1 MIQPIY
7 PDKKAFIALA
17 TTKMPFGKYKGIPL
31 VDLPEPY
38 IVWFSQKGFPEG
50 KLGEMLQTVYEIKLN
65 GLEYLFKEASIKE
78 ILKGTREK
86 A

>member
-1 MIQPIY
+1 MSQPVY

-17 TTKMPFGKYKGIPL
+17 TTKMPYGKYKGIRL

-50 KLGEMLQTVYEIKLN
+50 KLGEMLQAVYEIKLN
-65 GLEYLFKEASIKE
+65 GLEYLFKDASIEELGDSKD
-78 ILKGTREK
+78 
-86 A
+86 

>member
-1 MIQPIY
+1 MSQPVY

-17 TTKMPFGKYKGIPL
+17 TTKMPYGKYKGIRL

-50 KLGEMLQTVYEIKLN
+50 KLGEMLQAVYEIKLN
-65 GLEYLFKEASIKE
+65 GLEYLFKDASIKK
-78 ILKGTREK
+78 IQNKIP
-86 A
+86 